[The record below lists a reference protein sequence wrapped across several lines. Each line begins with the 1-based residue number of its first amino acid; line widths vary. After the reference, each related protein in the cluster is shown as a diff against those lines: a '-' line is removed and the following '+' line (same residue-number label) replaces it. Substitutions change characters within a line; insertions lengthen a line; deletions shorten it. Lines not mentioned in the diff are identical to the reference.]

1 MYLHLGQDL
10 VVRASQ
16 VVAIF
21 DLENATIA
29 KTTRVFLARA
39 QKAGQ
44 VVNVTNDLPKSF
56 VLCEEGGQGPD
67 APAPRRRRG
76 KLSGEPIGRRG
87 YRGKHTRNL

>member
-39 QKAGQ
+39 EKAGQ

-56 VLCEEGGQGPD
+56 VLCEEGGQVRVYVTQVSSSTLRKRAAFFQGI
-67 APAPRRRRG
+67 A
-76 KLSGEPIGRRG
+76 
-87 YRGKHTRNL
+87 NL

>member
-39 QKAGQ
+39 EKAGQ

-56 VLCEEGGQGPD
+56 VLCEEGGQVRVYITQVSSSTLRKRAAFFHGI
-67 APAPRRRRG
+67 A
-76 KLSGEPIGRRG
+76 
-87 YRGKHTRNL
+87 NL

>member
-29 KTTRVFLARA
+29 KTTRAFLARA
-39 QKAGQ
+39 EKAGQ

-56 VLCEEGGQGPD
+56 VLCEEGGQVRVYITQVSSSTLRKRAAFFQGI
-67 APAPRRRRG
+67 A
-76 KLSGEPIGRRG
+76 
-87 YRGKHTRNL
+87 NL

>member
-39 QKAGQ
+39 EKAGQ
-44 VVNVTNDLPKSF
+44 VVNVTSDLPKSF
-56 VLCEEGGQGPD
+56 VLCEEGGQVRVYITQVSSSTLRKRAAFFQGI
-67 APAPRRRRG
+67 A
-76 KLSGEPIGRRG
+76 
-87 YRGKHTRNL
+87 NL

>member
-56 VLCEEGGQGPD
+56 VLCEEGGQVRVYITQVSSSTLRKRAAFFQGI
-67 APAPRRRRG
+67 A
-76 KLSGEPIGRRG
+76 
-87 YRGKHTRNL
+87 NL

>member
-16 VVAIF
+16 GVAIF

-56 VLCEEGGQGPD
+56 VLCEEGGQVRVYITQVSSSTLRKRAAFFQGI
-67 APAPRRRRG
+67 A
-76 KLSGEPIGRRG
+76 
-87 YRGKHTRNL
+87 NL

>member
-39 QKAGQ
+39 EKAGQ
-44 VVNVTNDLPKSF
+44 VVNVTIDLPKSF
-56 VLCEEGGQGPD
+56 VLCEEGGQVRVYITQVSSSTLRKRAAFFQGI
-67 APAPRRRRG
+67 A
-76 KLSGEPIGRRG
+76 
-87 YRGKHTRNL
+87 NL

>member
-39 QKAGQ
+39 EKAGQ
-44 VVNVTNDLPKSF
+44 VVNVTDDLPKSF
-56 VLCEEGGQGPD
+56 VLCEEGGQVRVYITQVSSSTLRKRAAFFQGI
-67 APAPRRRRG
+67 A
-76 KLSGEPIGRRG
+76 
-87 YRGKHTRNL
+87 NL

>member
-44 VVNVTNDLPKSF
+44 V
-56 VLCEEGGQGPD
+56 G
-67 APAPRRRRG
+67 A
-76 KLSGEPIGRRG
+76 
-87 YRGKHTRNL
+87 

>member
-1 MYLHLGQDL
+1 MYLHLGHDL

-56 VLCEEGGQGPD
+56 VLCEEGGQVRVYITQVSSSTLRKRAAFFQGI
-67 APAPRRRRG
+67 A
-76 KLSGEPIGRRG
+76 
-87 YRGKHTRNL
+87 NL

>member
-39 QKAGQ
+39 EKAGQ

-56 VLCEEGGQGPD
+56 VLCEEGGQVRVYITQVSSSTLRKRAAFFQGI
-67 APAPRRRRG
+67 A
-76 KLSGEPIGRRG
+76 
-87 YRGKHTRNL
+87 NL

>member
-56 VLCEEGGQGPD
+56 VLFEEGGQVRVYITQVSTSTLRKRAAFFQGI
-67 APAPRRRRG
+67 A
-76 KLSGEPIGRRG
+76 
-87 YRGKHTRNL
+87 NL